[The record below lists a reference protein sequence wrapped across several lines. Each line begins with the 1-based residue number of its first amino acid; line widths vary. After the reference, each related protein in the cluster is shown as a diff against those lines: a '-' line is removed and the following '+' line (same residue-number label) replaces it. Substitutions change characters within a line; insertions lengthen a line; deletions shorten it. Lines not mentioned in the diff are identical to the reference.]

1 MHRPKQIFSFDPMA
15 QCNFHSC
22 LWIKNHE
29 NRPRYSHYQIMVA
42 LKLNA
47 CSLHNIDTMTV
58 MTIIICIL
66 FTKVHGD
73 RWDCKNWANSTALGE
88 VIINSVF
95 DRKVVIYS
103 GTRKKERRVKSKSTP
118 QPFQEYTG
126 SLSVAGYTQPLCQ
139 LAQDLKTNLSVGH
152 FEATQPGQ

>member
-1 MHRPKQIFSFDPMA
+1 
-15 QCNFHSC
+15 
-22 LWIKNHE
+22 
-29 NRPRYSHYQIMVA
+29 
-42 LKLNA
+42 
-47 CSLHNIDTMTV
+47 MTV
-58 MTIIICIL
+58 MTVIICIL

-118 QPFQEYTG
+118 QPFQEYTTLNLAWDR
-126 SLSVAGYTQPLCQ
+126 LSVCRRLHSTPMPTGARLGNKFVSWSFWSNPTWAVKRIHGARILIIPVL
-139 LAQDLKTNLSVGH
+139 VGQNRGSSGCMY
-152 FEATQPGQ
+152 ACTINDGCIITV